1 MSNKILLSICIPT
14 YNRADYL
21 KKCLESVVSQ
31 DAFNCNDIEVLISD
45 NASKDATER
54 VARSF
59 QGRFKNIRYI
69 KNNINLDV
77 ERNILNLL
85 NNFQGDYF
93 FLLCDD
99 NILLSGSLKIL
110 KKAIINNPDCSLFLS
125 GYENYFEK
133 QKRIGIHQAFNES
146 KKISKD
152 NISDLVKI
160 YYDSHLLSRMCLK
173 RDFIDVEGF
182 KRHIGSLYS
191 HMYLVGF
198 AALNGTTYF
207 IKELLNRNMTE
218 NKYYWIYPDG
228 QMMKARI
235 KLLKDLRKFNKDFYE
250 RAKEKLITTI
260 PGIVYASIS
269 KSYKNFLKLNLE
281 ILSIPELRF
290 NPKVWFL
297 IVYGIGMKVYG
308 FLLHQLI
315 IKK

>member
-1 MSNKILLSICIPT
+1 MNNKILLSVCIPT
-14 YNRADYL
+14 YNRVDYL

-31 DAFNCNDIEVLISD
+31 GGFNCDDIEVLISN
-45 NASKDATER
+45 NASEDDTEK
-54 VARSF
+54 VVKSF

-69 KNNINLDV
+69 KNDV
-77 ERNILNLL
+77 NFGVEKNILKLL

-99 NILLSGSLKIL
+99 NILLPGSLKIL
-110 KKAIINNPDCSLFLS
+110 KEAIIDNPDCSLFLS

-152 NISDLVKI
+152 DIFDLVKI
-160 YYDSHLLSRMCLK
+160 YHDSHLLSRLCLK

-218 NKYYWIYPDG
+218 NRYYWIYPDG

-235 KLLKDLRKFNKDFYE
+235 KLLKDLRRFNKDFYE
-250 RAKEKLITTI
+250 EAKKDLITTI
-260 PGIVYASIS
+260 PSVVHASLS
-269 KSYKNFLKLNLE
+269 KSFKNFLKLNLE

-290 NPKVWFL
+290 SPKVWYLTF
-297 IVYGIGMKVYG
+297 YGVGRKVKDFYR
-308 FLLHQLI
+308 H
-315 IKK
+315 K